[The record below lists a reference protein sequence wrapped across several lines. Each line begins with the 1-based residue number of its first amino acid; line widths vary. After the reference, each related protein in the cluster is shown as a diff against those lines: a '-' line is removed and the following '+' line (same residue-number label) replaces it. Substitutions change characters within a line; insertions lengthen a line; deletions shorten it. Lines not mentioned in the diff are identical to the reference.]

1 MVNAPV
7 VIERSRFESLSSPG
21 GLVSLNRKWEIV
33 ILQMSESIRKCCIS
47 PDTSPSFF
55 LDKYF

>member
-1 MVNAPV
+1 
-7 VIERSRFESLSSPG
+7 
-21 GLVSLNRKWEIV
+21 
-33 ILQMSESIRKCCIS
+33 MSESIRKCCIS